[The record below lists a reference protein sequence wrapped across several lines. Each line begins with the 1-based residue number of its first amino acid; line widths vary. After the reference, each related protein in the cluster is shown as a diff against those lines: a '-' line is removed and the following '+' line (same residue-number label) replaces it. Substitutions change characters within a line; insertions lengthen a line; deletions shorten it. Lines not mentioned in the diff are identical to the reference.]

1 MGKSL
6 KERKYFLVDN
16 GSLGPD
22 AVLNLR
28 TVAHSLAKITD
39 CEVRPM
45 GLMHSHKVEPSA
57 LDGLPGESM
66 EAFLQSDEAGSMDQ
80 LRVLPFFLGPSLA
93 VTDWLPRNLEKWRS
107 EKKGR
112 SFAVLDFL
120 FAPEDDRLARILAD
134 LCLKRFPSAETP
146 PPHLILVDHG
156 TPLPEVNRVREEV
169 GQQLEALMRK
179 RIGGFST
186 CCMERRPGK
195 EYDFNDPLLENLLRS
210 LREDGVRRVL
220 LAQFFLSPGRHAGEN
235 GDLARICKGF
245 EQTAPGF
252 EICRLPTMGNHPLML
267 EILADRILKDC

>member
-16 GSLGPD
+16 GSLGPE

-28 TVAHSLAKITD
+28 TIAHSLAKITD

-57 LDGLPGESM
+57 LDGIPGESM

-80 LRVLPFFLGPSLA
+80 LRVLPFFSRAEFGGHRLVA
-93 VTDWLPRNLEKWRS
+93 AKPREVAI

-169 GQQLEALMRK
+169 GQQLEALMGK

-210 LREDGVRRVL
+210 LR
-220 LAQFFLSPGRHAGEN
+220 
-235 GDLARICKGF
+235 
-245 EQTAPGF
+245 
-252 EICRLPTMGNHPLML
+252 
-267 EILADRILKDC
+267 

>member
-1 MGKSL
+1 M
-6 KERKYFLVDN
+6 
-16 GSLGPD
+16 
-22 AVLNLR
+22 
-28 TVAHSLAKITD
+28 
-39 CEVRPM
+39 
-45 GLMHSHKVEPSA
+45 
-57 LDGLPGESM
+57 
-66 EAFLQSDEAGSMDQ
+66 
-80 LRVLPFFLGPSLA
+80 
-93 VTDWLPRNLEKWRS
+93 
-107 EKKGR
+107 
-112 SFAVLDFL
+112 
-120 FAPEDDRLARILAD
+120 
-134 LCLKRFPSAETP
+134 
-146 PPHLILVDHG
+146 
-156 TPLPEVNRVREEV
+156 NRVREEV

>member
-16 GSLGPD
+16 GSLGPE

-28 TVAHSLAKITD
+28 TIAHSLAKITD

-45 GLMHSHKVEPSA
+45 GLMHSHKLEPSA
-57 LDGLPGESM
+57 LDGIPGESM

-80 LRVLPFFLGPSLA
+80 LRVLPFFSRAEFGGHRLVA
-93 VTDWLPRNLEKWRS
+93 AKPREVAI

-169 GQQLEALMRK
+169 GQQLEALMGK

-235 GDLARICKGF
+235 GELARICKGF